1 MAKTEQEIRATI
13 AKNIADFRK
22 SAGLTQFE
30 LAEKINYSDKSVSK
44 WERGEGLPDVYVLSQ
59 IADICSVHP
68 GDFFLD
74 EPKKLKSTVKRAS
87 VKVRLV
93 ITALAVGLVLLF
105 ATIVY
110 LVLSLVGLSSHYLG
124 LAYYCAIPVSAIVL
138 IVFTTLWFKRIWR
151 FLSITLLIW
160 AVAFGLWY
168 YIKVQAILYI
178 FAVAA
183 ALEVLVILWFIFLKI
198 RSKEKKTKINM

>member
-1 MAKTEQEIRATI
+1 MPKSEQELRATI

-22 SAGLTQFE
+22 SAGLTQSE

-59 IADICSVHP
+59 IADICSVNA

-74 EPKKLKSTVKRAS
+74 EPKKLKSTVKRVS
-87 VKVRLV
+87 TKVRLV

-110 LVLSLVGLSSHYLG
+110 LVLSLVGLDSHFLG

-138 IVFTTLWFKRIWR
+138 IVFTAIWFKRLWS
-151 FLSITLLIW
+151 FLSVSLLIW
-160 AVAFGLWY
+160 SVAFGIWM
-168 YIKVQAILYI
+168 YIQVQGILYI

-183 ALEVLVILWFIFLKI
+183 ALQVLAVLWYILLWV
-198 RSKEKKTKINM
+198 RSRDKKAQN

>member
-1 MAKTEQEIRATI
+1 MPKSEQELRATV

-22 SAGLTQFE
+22 SAGLTQSE

-59 IADICSVHP
+59 IADICSVNA

-74 EPKKLKSTVKRAS
+74 EPKKLKSTVKRVS
-87 VKVRLV
+87 TKVRLV

-110 LVLSLVGLSSHYLG
+110 LVFSLVKLPAQFLG
-124 LAYYCAIPVSAIVL
+124 LAYFCAIPVSAIVL
-138 IVFTTLWFKRIWR
+138 IVFTAIWFKRIWS
-151 FLSITLLIW
+151 FLSVSLLIW
-160 AVAFGLWY
+160 SVAFGLWY
-168 YIKVQAILYI
+168 YIQAQGILYI

-183 ALEVLVILWFIFLKI
+183 ALEVLVVLWYLLLWF
-198 RSKEKKTKINM
+198 RSRDKKSQN

>member
-1 MAKTEQEIRATI
+1 MPKSEQELRATV

-22 SAGLTQFE
+22 SAGLTQSE

-59 IADICSVHP
+59 IADICSVNA

-74 EPKKLKSTVKRAS
+74 EPKKLKSTVKRVS
-87 VKVRLV
+87 TKVRLV

-110 LVLSLVGLSSHYLG
+110 LVFSLVKLPTQFLG
-124 LAYYCAIPVSAIVL
+124 LAYFCAIPVSAIVL
-138 IVFTTLWFKRIWR
+138 IVFTAIWFKRIWS
-151 FLSITLLIW
+151 FLSVSLLIW
-160 AVAFGLWY
+160 SVAFGLWY
-168 YIKVQAILYI
+168 YVQAQGILYI

-183 ALEVLVILWFIFLKI
+183 ALEVLVVLWYLLLWF
-198 RSKEKKTKINM
+198 RSRDKKSQN